1 MDNSGK
7 YQLVEDFLCCLDK
20 LVEFTNVELETGI
33 ETYELVNVLTIQI
46 DYD

>member
-1 MDNSGK
+1 
-7 YQLVEDFLCCLDK
+7 

-33 ETYELVNVLTIQI
+33 ETYELANVLNMQI